1 MDKILEEFKNM
12 EKFVEMRNKLEEM
25 KKSIKEKEK
34 DIQVLNEKR
43 YLSSAPLERD
53 YIEDQYNKEKEALN
67 TLEEDEKK
75 SYEKMS
81 ASFEK
86 QKEKMIAE
94 IDNEIEKY
102 LETEKNKKAEM
113 LQKTENEKNV
123 HNKIALRSKNEVDK
137 IIAKINDGT
146 NSLDDLKRLG
156 AVQEEYKAN
165 TQKVA
170 DLEQKIEDI
179 KNAVLK
185 PSERYMDLYYL
196 KSRIQVKNLDNIK
209 EIKEDQFLKKYSE
222 KEKAEKETKN
232 KAENA
237 EKETKNKAE
246 NEKGENATKGKEEKM
261 IFNFDKNPLNGK
273 NEIDEKATKNEDQN
287 EKGENATKGK
297 EEKMIF
303 NFDKNPLNGKNE
315 IDEKAMKNE
324 DQNEK
329 GENAAKG
336 KEEKMIFNFDKN
348 LLNGKNEID
357 EKATKNEV
365 KNEKGENTSKNE
377 KQQDNSTTKSNLQQ
391 NIGKIIGIEIIEGSD
406 KINIA
411 RVGEDGQIQNETI
424 ENKLKEILKNK
435 KEIFKNPEVAKIID
449 EIEPS
454 RFKQIF
460 LKRKLSPVIL
470 NVLSKNKQGL
480 GMIDYVVAI
489 KREENC
495 ENLKIKHDLSNTV
508 LKGRLKRMMKR
519 VAKTEHYID
528 GMEVKGLKE
537 TKTMGLLESG
547 KRKLKNKP
555 VTIKEGFKLVGKP
568 FKAIG
573 KETKNKFRKN
583 IEVEKS
589 IKDKLKAVSKS
600 FEDEDLEK
608 LEDKEDPDLED
619 PDLEE
624 TEPKAQEEEQE
635 I

>member
-232 KAENA
+232 KAEKA

-287 EKGENATKGK
+287 EKGENA
-297 EEKMIF
+297 
-303 NFDKNPLNGKNE
+303 
-315 IDEKAMKNE
+315 
-324 DQNEK
+324 
-329 GENAAKG
+329 AKG

-348 LLNGKNEID
+348 TLNGKNEID

-470 NVLSKNKQGL
+470 NVLSENKQGL
-480 GMIDYVVAI
+480 CMIDYVVAI

-573 KETKNKFRKN
+573 KKTKNKFRKN